1 MRDGDQLKMDCVM
14 PDQDENRRPPRGVAT
29 ARLREM
35 LELARM
41 KGGLSIGEALEA
53 MGPSSIAFTILFL
66 AIPALTPIPGP
77 FGMVFGT
84 ALALVSLQIV
94 AGGRKV
100 WLPAIVRDRRVSSAT
115 LDLVVGHAVPVIAR
129 VEKVVRAGRLQV
141 FTGPTVQA
149 LLGIPVFLLAVVIAL
164 PIPFG
169 NILPVFSLVVL
180 AVALME
186 RDGLV
191 TLIGL
196 LLTLATIV
204 ATAALLYFIKAMIFT
219 AS

>member
-1 MRDGDQLKMDCVM
+1 MDRVIDHDG
-14 PDQDENRRPPRGVAT
+14 NRRPRGVAT

-35 LELARM
+35 LELARA

-53 MGPSSIAFTILFL
+53 MGPTSIAFTILFL

-100 WLPAIVRDRRVSSAT
+100 WLPAIIRDRRVSSVA
-115 LDLVVGHAVPVIAR
+115 LDLIVGHAVPVIAR
-129 VEKVVRAGRLQV
+129 VEKLVRAGRLQAL
-141 FTGPTVQA
+141 TGRTVQA

-169 NILPVFSLVVL
+169 NILPVLSLVVL

-196 LLTLATIV
+196 LLTSATIV
-204 ATAALLYFIKAMIFT
+204 ATTALLYFIKAMIFT

>member
-1 MRDGDQLKMDCVM
+1 
-14 PDQDENRRPPRGVAT
+14 
-29 ARLREM
+29 
-35 LELARM
+35 
-41 KGGLSIGEALEA
+41 
-53 MGPSSIAFTILFL
+53 
-66 AIPALTPIPGP
+66 
-77 FGMVFGT
+77 
-84 ALALVSLQIV
+84 
-94 AGGRKV
+94 
-100 WLPAIVRDRRVSSAT
+100 
-115 LDLVVGHAVPVIAR
+115 
-129 VEKVVRAGRLQV
+129 
-141 FTGPTVQA
+141 VQA

-169 NILPVFSLVVL
+169 NILPVLSLVVL

-196 LLTLATIV
+196 LLTSATIV

>member
-1 MRDGDQLKMDCVM
+1 M

>member
-1 MRDGDQLKMDCVM
+1 MDCVI
-14 PDQDENRRPPRGVAT
+14 DQDGNRRPCSMAT

-35 LELARM
+35 LELARV

-53 MGPSSIAFTILFL
+53 MGSTSIAFTILLL

-100 WLPAIVRDRRVSSAT
+100 WLPAVLRNRQVSFAA

-129 VEKVVRAGRLQV
+129 VEKIVRADRLEL
-141 FTGPTVQA
+141 FTGPKVQA

-196 LLTLATIV
+196 LLTSATIGV
-204 ATAALLYFIKAMIFT
+204 TVALLYFIKAMLV
-219 AS
+219 AAY

>member
-1 MRDGDQLKMDCVM
+1 MRDRDQLKMDRVI
-14 PDQDENRRPPRGVAT
+14 DHDGNRRPRGVAT

-35 LELARM
+35 LELARA

-53 MGPSSIAFTILFL
+53 MGPTSIAFTILFL

-100 WLPAIVRDRRVSSAT
+100 WLPAIIRDRRVSSVA
-115 LDLVVGHAVPVIAR
+115 LDLIVGHAVPVIAR
-129 VEKVVRAGRLQV
+129 VEKLVRVGRLQAL
-141 FTGPTVQA
+141 TGRTVQA

-169 NILPVFSLVVL
+169 NILPVLSLVVL

-196 LLTLATIV
+196 LLTSATIV

>member
-1 MRDGDQLKMDCVM
+1 MRDRDRLKMDRVI
-14 PDQDENRRPPRGVAT
+14 DHDGNRRPRGVAT

-35 LELARM
+35 LELARA

-53 MGPSSIAFTILFL
+53 MGPTSIAFTILFL

-100 WLPAIVRDRRVSSAT
+100 WLPAIIRDRRVSSVA
-115 LDLVVGHAVPVIAR
+115 LDLIVGHAVPVIAR
-129 VEKVVRAGRLQV
+129 VEKLVRAGRLQAL
-141 FTGPTVQA
+141 TGRTVQA

-169 NILPVFSLVVL
+169 NILPVLSLVVL

-196 LLTLATIV
+196 LLTSATIV
-204 ATAALLYFIKAMIFT
+204 ATTALLYFIKAMIFT

>member
-1 MRDGDQLKMDCVM
+1 MDCVM
-14 PDQDENRRPPRGVAT
+14 SDQDENRRRPRGVAT

-35 LELARM
+35 QELARV

-53 MGPSSIAFTILFL
+53 MGSTSIAFTILFL

-100 WLPAIVRDRRVSSAT
+100 WLPAIVRDRRVSSAA

-129 VEKVVRAGRLQV
+129 VEKVVRAGRLEAL
-141 FTGPTVQA
+141 TGPTVQA

-219 AS
+219 VS

>member
-1 MRDGDQLKMDCVM
+1 VRDRDQLKMDRAI
-14 PDQDENRRPPRGVAT
+14 DHDGNRRPPRGVAT

-35 LELARM
+35 LELARA

-53 MGPSSIAFTILFL
+53 MGPTSIAFTILFL

-100 WLPAIVRDRRVSSAT
+100 WLPAIIRDRRVSSVA
-115 LDLVVGHAVPVIAR
+115 LDLIVGHAVPVIAR
-129 VEKVVRAGRLQV
+129 VEKLVRAGRLQAL
-141 FTGPTVQA
+141 TGRTVQA

-169 NILPVFSLVVL
+169 NILPVLSLVVL

-196 LLTLATIV
+196 LLTSATIV

>member
-1 MRDGDQLKMDCVM
+1 M
-14 PDQDENRRPPRGVAT
+14 AT

-35 LELARM
+35 LELARE
-41 KGGLSIGEALEA
+41 KGGLSIGEALET
-53 MGPSSIAFTILFL
+53 MGRTSIAFTILFL

-100 WLPAIVRDRRVSSAT
+100 WLPAVIRNRQVSLTA
-115 LDLVVGHAVPVIAR
+115 LDLVVRHAVPVIAR
-129 VEKVVRAGRLQV
+129 VEKVVRSGRLKAL
-141 FTGPTVQA
+141 TGPTVQV

-196 LLTLATIV
+196 LLTTVTIGV
-204 ATAALLYFIKAMIFT
+204 TAALLYFIQAMIVT
-219 AS
+219 AY